1 MANRPFPDKRV
12 VERVRKAYPAGTR
25 VELIQMDDP
34 YSRLE
39 PGDRGTVRLVDD
51 TATVFVDW
59 DRGSGLGV
67 VYGND
72 RIRKL

>member
-1 MANRPFPDKRV
+1 MTNRPFPDKRV
-12 VERVRKAYPAGTR
+12 VERVRKTYPVGTR